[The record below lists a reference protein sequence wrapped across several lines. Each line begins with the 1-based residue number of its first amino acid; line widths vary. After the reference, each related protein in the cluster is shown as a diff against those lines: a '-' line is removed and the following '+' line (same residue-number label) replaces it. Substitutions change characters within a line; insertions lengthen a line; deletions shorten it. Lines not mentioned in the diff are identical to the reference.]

1 MIFLCEDSKTLI
13 KILQNAVFSCGGNC
27 VKISRVKRLLS
38 FLESIA
44 GSFETAEGVREMRKT
59 KIVCTLGP
67 STDKEGVLRQMI
79 QAGMNVARFNFSHGN
94 HAEHQGRLDA
104 LKALREEL
112 DAPVAA
118 MLDTRGPEVRLR
130 DFAGGRVH
138 LTAGQEFTLTTV
150 QVEGDVHRCSITY
163 GELPGDVKAGDTLLL
178 DDGLVRL
185 TVLETTET
193 EIRCRV
199 ENDGDMKN
207 RKGVN
212 VPGVRLNMPYMS
224 QQDRDDI
231 LFGAEQ
237 GFDYVAASFVR
248 SAADVRELR
257 NLLDKAGS
265 RMRIIAKIE
274 NQEGVSN
281 LPEILDAADGIMVAR
296 GDMGVEIDFAEIPL
310 IQKNMIA
317 RCVACGKPVI
327 TATQMLDSM
336 MENPRPTRAEI
347 TDVANAI
354 YDGTSAIML
363 SGETAAGRYP
373 VEAVKT
379 MDAIARRTESDINHV
394 KRMAQ
399 MAGGR
404 NRLSIAAATA
414 HAACTTAQEIG
425 ADAILTVSQ
434 RGTTARLVSRFHPG
448 TPIIACLLDQQVRR
462 QMALYWGVEP
472 IMMPYA
478 SSTDELVDFAVQAAA
493 QAGIVH
499 EGDLVVVTAG
509 VPVGVAGTT
518 NMIRI
523 QQVGGALVNAVGIGE
538 KKASGPLC
546 VCRNTDE
553 VAEKFQPGDVLVVPY
568 TTNELLPYIRQ
579 AAAVITE
586 EASVECH
593 TATIGLALD
602 KPVIVGA
609 AGVTQRLTD
618 GTMVTVDCAR
628 GLVRAMP

>member
-1 MIFLCEDSKTLI
+1 
-13 KILQNAVFSCGGNC
+13 
-27 VKISRVKRLLS
+27 
-38 FLESIA
+38 
-44 GSFETAEGVREMRKT
+44 MRKT

-67 STDKEGVLRQMI
+67 STDREGVLREMI
-79 QAGMNVARFNFSHGN
+79 QAGMNVARFNFSHGT
-94 HAEHQGRLDA
+94 HAEHKVRLDA

-118 MLDTRGPEVRLR
+118 MLDTKGPEVRLK
-130 DFAGGRVH
+130 DFASGRVH

-150 QVEGDVHRCSITY
+150 QVEGDAHRCSITY
-163 GELPGDVKAGDTLLL
+163 GELPGDVKAGDTILL

-185 TVLETTET
+185 TVLETSET

-207 RKGVN
+207 HKGVN

-224 QQDRDDI
+224 QQDRDDL

-257 NLLDKAGS
+257 HVLDKAGS

-373 VEAVKT
+373 VESVKT

-394 KRMAQ
+394 KRMTQ

-404 NRLSIAAATA
+404 NRLSVAAATA

-493 QAGIVH
+493 QAGVVH

-546 VCRNTDE
+546 ICRSTDE

-568 TTNELLPYIRQ
+568 TTNKLLPYIRQ

-609 AGVTQRLTD
+609 AGAVQRLTD

>member
-1 MIFLCEDSKTLI
+1 
-13 KILQNAVFSCGGNC
+13 
-27 VKISRVKRLLS
+27 
-38 FLESIA
+38 
-44 GSFETAEGVREMRKT
+44 MRKT

-67 STDKEGVLRQMI
+67 ATDREGVLRQML
-79 QAGMNVARFNFSHGN
+79 QAGMNVARFNFSHGSYD
-94 HAEHQGRLDA
+94 EHQRRLDQ
-104 LKALREEL
+104 LVALREEL
-112 DAPVAA
+112 HLPVAA
-118 MLDTRGPEVRLR
+118 MLDTKGPEVRLR
-130 DFAGGRVH
+130 SFQNGPVQ
-138 LTAGQEFTLTTV
+138 LKTGQSFTLTADDV
-150 QVEGDVHRCSITY
+150 PGDESRCSITY
-163 GELPGDVKAGDTLLL
+163 AQLPQDVKPGNTILL

-185 TVLETTET
+185 TVLETTEW

-199 ENDGDMKN
+199 ENDGVMKDK
-207 RKGVN
+207 KGVN
-212 VPGVRLNMPYMS
+212 VPGVSLSMPYMN
-224 QQDRDDI
+224 QRDREDI
-231 LFGAEQ
+231 LFGIRQ
-237 GFDYVAASFVR
+237 GFDFIAASFVR
-248 SAADVRELR
+248 SAADIREIR
-257 NLLDKAGS
+257 HILDKNHS
-265 RMRIIAKIE
+265 RIRIIAKIE

-281 LPEILDAADGIMVAR
+281 LADILSVADGIMVAR
-296 GDMGVEIDFAEIPL
+296 GDMGVEIDFTEIPA
-310 IQKNMIA
+310 IQKSIIA
-317 RCVACGKPVI
+317 QCVAAGKPVI

-336 MENPRPTRAEI
+336 IENPRPTRAEI

-363 SGETAAGRYP
+363 SGETAAGKYP
-373 VEAVKT
+373 VEAVQT
-379 MDAIARRTESDINHV
+379 MDAIARKTESNIDRV
-394 KRMAQ
+394 CPTKTPKRT
-399 MAGGR
+399 
-404 NRLSIAAATA
+404 RLSITAATA

-493 QAGIVH
+493 QAGVVH

-546 VCRNTDE
+546 ICRSTDE

-609 AGVTQRLTD
+609 AGAVQRLTD